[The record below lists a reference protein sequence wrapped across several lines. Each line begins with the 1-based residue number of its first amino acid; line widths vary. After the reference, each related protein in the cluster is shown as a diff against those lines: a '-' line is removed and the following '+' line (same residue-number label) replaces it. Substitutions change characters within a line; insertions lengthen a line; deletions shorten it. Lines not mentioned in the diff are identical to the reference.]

1 MLSTRRGKEAP
12 VQGEKVQEQERW
24 PPVFLKELLAE
35 RARVR
40 KTSGQLAPILAY
52 HLALVWC
59 LKPQLSMAAG
69 AAGAAGVAGAAG
81 TAGAAEAAGAVVA
94 VAAVAAPMCNFQ
106 DGIAVAEEAEAATA
120 ALESGCCSAAAVV
133 GSG

>member
-1 MLSTRRGKEAP
+1 MLSTRRGREAP
-12 VQGEKVQEQERW
+12 VQGEEKVQEQERW
-24 PPVFLKELLAE
+24 LLVFLKELLAE
-35 RARVR
+35 QARAR

-69 AAGAAGVAGAAG
+69 AAGAA
-81 TAGAAEAAGAVVA
+81 EAAGAVVA
-94 VAAVAAPMCNFQ
+94 VAAVVAPMCKFQ
-106 DGIAVAEEAEAATA
+106 DGIAVAEKAEAATA